1 VIFLFPE
8 GELPMNEDSLAKLAG
23 LDESFIE
30 TNGIRLHAVSAG
42 PQEGDVVILLHG
54 FPDFWRGWIN
64 QIVPLAQAGFRV
76 VVPDQRGYNLSDKP
90 KGVRAYDLD
99 ALAGDVLGI
108 IRSTGRSKAH
118 LVGHNWGAA
127 VAWHTAIQYPEMID
141 KLVILNVPHPD
152 IMQQTLMGS
161 FSQLRKSWY
170 MFYFQI
176 PWLPETSISWNNF
189 ANGVSALQYSGKAT
203 TFSDVD
209 IAAYRAAWSQPGAM
223 TGMINWYRA
232 VFRRSLGSGLNA
244 QRLQPR
250 PVPVPT
256 LVLWGKDDI
265 ALSLEMAQPSLELCA
280 EGKLVIFDDASHWVQ
295 RDCAAQVNQEIITFL
310 RGA

>member
-1 VIFLFPE
+1 VLFLSPE
-8 GELPMNEDSLAKLAG
+8 GDKPLNVDSLDQAAG
-23 LDESFIE
+23 LEESYIE
-30 TNGIRLHAVSAG
+30 TNSIRLHAVIAG

-64 QIVPLAQAGFRV
+64 QIVPLAHAGFRV

-90 KGVRAYDLD
+90 KGVREYDLD

-108 IRSTGRSKAH
+108 IQSTGRSKVH
-118 LVGHNWGAA
+118 LVGHDWGAA
-127 VAWHTAIQYPEMID
+127 VAWHTTIQYPEMID

-161 FSQLRKSWY
+161 FGQLRKSWY
-170 MFYFQI
+170 IFYFQI
-176 PWLPETSISWNNF
+176 PWLPETSISRSNF
-189 ANGVSALQYSGKAT
+189 AGGVSALRHSGKPT
-203 TFSDVD
+203 TFSKAD
-209 IAAYRAAWSQPGAM
+209 IAAYREAWSQPGAM

-232 VFRRSLGSGLNA
+232 VFRRSLRSGLNTK
-244 QRLQPR
+244 RLQPR

-280 EGKLVIFDDASHWVQ
+280 GGKLVVFDDASHWVQ
-295 RDCAAQVNQEIITFL
+295 RDCAAQVT
-310 RGA
+310 RRC

>member
-1 VIFLFPE
+1 
-8 GELPMNEDSLAKLAG
+8 MNADSLDQFAG
-23 LDESFIE
+23 LEEKYIE

-64 QIVPLAQAGFRV
+64 QIGPLAQAGFRV
-76 VVPDQRGYNLSDKP
+76 LAPDQRGYNLSDKP
-90 KGVRAYDLD
+90 KGVGAYDLD

-108 IRSTGRSKAH
+108 IQSTGRSKVH
-118 LVGHNWGAA
+118 LVGHDWGAA
-127 VAWHTAIQYPEMID
+127 VAWHTAIRYPEMID

-152 IMQQTLMGS
+152 IMQQTLKGS
-161 FSQLRKSWY
+161 FSQLKKSWY

-176 PWLPETSISWNNF
+176 PWLPETSISRRNF
-189 ANGVSALQYSGKAT
+189 AGGVSSLRHSGKSA
-203 TFSDVD
+203 TFSQAD
-209 IAAYRAAWSQPGAM
+209 IAAYQEAWGQPGAM

-232 VFRRSLGSGLNA
+232 VFRKSLRSGLNA
-244 QRLQPR
+244 QRMPPR
-250 PVPVPT
+250 PVTVPT

-280 EGKLVIFDDASHWVQ
+280 EGKLVVFDDASHWVQ
-295 RDCAAQVNQEIITFL
+295 RDCAA
-310 RGA
+310 